1 MKKVLILGHGTRSF
15 LSVIRSLGRK
25 GIVVHAG
32 NPVPEDIA
40 LHSKYI
46 KKYFPLPAF
55 SEPDRWKSEVISI
68 VEKERYDLVIPTDDA
83 PIILLQQIRPE
94 IEKYCRVYLLD
105 TYAYTI
111 TNDKLRTYSLCRS
124 LGIAVPGFSIL
135 SEHDDPENVL
145 KEYNFPLIVKPV
157 SSFSPD
163 RLERKD
169 LVRIARDKAAFLSI
183 VIDLFLHNSTLI
195 IQEYFEGA
203 GIGVEIIASRGEI
216 LAAFQHI
223 RVHEKRIWGIRN
235 IGGASTYR
243 KSQAVDPFLM
253 SQAKKIIQSLDYT
266 GVAMLEFRKNLDRN
280 ESVLIEING
289 RFWGSLPLAVAA
301 GADFPYYLYQLLVEN
316 KKTFPQAYTRDL
328 FCRSLTEDLY
338 WMYDEFGS
346 IKSLRN
352 RSGFVRK
359 TMEEFFNIILLRER
373 NDTLV
378 LDDPKPGV
386 MEIGIL
392 ILQPLSVL
400 QRKMR
405 SRLQASPGYR
415 TIRSRNFK
423 QAIMHAKNILFVC
436 RGNICRSPFAEQ
448 YSRTIFPKDVHLVSC
463 GYIHQDGRKSPPEAI
478 SAARKFGVDL
488 SDHRADHITDDM
500 VKKSDVIII
509 FDEENFRM
517 LLQRYPRYKN
527 RIWFLSEIC
536 PDIPLRIEDPFKKD
550 GDTYEKVY
558 SVIAYCID
566 RIR

>member
-25 GIVVHAG
+25 GIIIHAG

-46 KKYFPLPAF
+46 EKYFPLPRF
-55 SEPDRWKSEVISI
+55 SEPGQWKSEVISI
-68 VEKERYDLVIPTDDA
+68 VGKEKYDLVIPTDDA

-94 IEKYCRVYLLD
+94 IEKYSRVYLLD
-105 TYAYTI
+105 TEAYTI
-111 TNDKLRTYSLCRS
+111 TNDKLQTYSFCQS
-124 LGIAVPGFSIL
+124 LGIRVPQFSIL
-135 SEHDDPENVL
+135 SEHDDPEKVL
-145 KEYNFPLIVKPV
+145 KEGNFPLIVKPV

-163 RLERKD
+163 RLERKN
-169 LVRIARDKAAFLSI
+169 LVRIARDKAAFLAMLKE
-183 VIDLFLHNSTLI
+183 LFLHNSTLI

-223 RVHEKRIWGIRN
+223 RVHEKRIWGVRN

-243 KSQAVDPFLM
+243 KSQPVDPFLM
-253 SQAKKIIQSLDYT
+253 SPARKIIQSLDYT
-266 GVAMLEFRKNLDRN
+266 GVAMLEFRKNFDRN

-338 WMYDEFGS
+338 WMYDECISFT
-346 IKSLRN
+346 SLRA
-352 RSGFVRK
+352 RLRFIGK
-359 TMEEFFNIILLRER
+359 TMMEFFNIILLRER

-378 LDDPKPGV
+378 LDDPKPGI
-386 MEIGIL
+386 MEIGTL
-392 ILQPLSVL
+392 ILQPVSVL

-405 SRLQASPGYR
+405 FRLQASPWYR

-423 QAIMHAKNILFVC
+423 QAVLHAKNILFVC

-463 GYIHQDGRKSPPEAI
+463 GFIHQDGRKSPPEAL

-488 SDHRADHITDDM
+488 SDHQADHITDDM
-500 VKKSDVIII
+500 VKNSDLIII

-536 PDIPLRIEDPFKKD
+536 PDIPLHIEDPFKKD
-550 GDTYEKVY
+550 SDTYEKVY

-566 RIR
+566 RMK